1 MVKAGTS
8 NTIGSQVQ
16 AWRDRVRAL
25 RNLPPVLGI
34 VWKAAPAVCAS
45 GLALRFL
52 VALLPLAALAIGRLI
67 INIVVQAAAHPG
79 PIPTAIWWLLG
90 GEFAIAAIGNILN
103 RVIDYTDARLADEFS
118 REVSQRIMRHAATLD
133 LQSFE
138 DPVFYDKL
146 ERARVQATDRI
157 SMLNALG
164 RLAQQFITLISLSA
178 GVVFYSPI
186 LFVILFV
193 CVVPAFIGESHFAFL
208 GYSLAFS
215 LTPLR
220 RQLDY
225 LRDLATRRE
234 GAKELKV
241 FGLGDYLRNRFTD
254 ITDQVLTRNRN
265 LLKRRVIAG
274 SALGFVSSIG
284 YYGSYAWLV
293 LRTLEGRLS
302 VGDLTFLA
310 GALQGTSSQIQL
322 IFSTFTGIADQALFL
337 TDLLEFFAVQPRIK
351 TREVALPAPRH
362 IQEGF
367 EFRKVSFQYPG
378 SDRLILN
385 QLDLHIHPGERIALV
400 GENGQGKTTL
410 VKLISRLYDP
420 TGGAVFLDG
429 IDLRDYDIES
439 LQHEIGVIFQ
449 DFVRYDMTA
458 RENIGVG
465 RIEHLSDEQR
475 LAEAAEK
482 SRASEILT
490 RLPNGLDQMLGRR
503 FESGVDLSGGE
514 WQKFA
519 LARAYARDAQL
530 LILDEPTAALD
541 APSEY
546 EIFLRFAEL
555 TQGKMALLIS
565 HRFSTVRMCDRIVVL
580 EAGTIREQGTHQQ
593 LIDNGGRYADMF
605 ELQASSYR

>member
-1 MVKAGTS
+1 MPEAVHKQ
-8 NTIGSQVQ
+8 IQ

-25 RNLPPVLGI
+25 RNLPPVLEI
-34 VWKAAPAVCAS
+34 VWQAAPRVCALS
-45 GLALRFL
+45 LTLRFL
-52 VALLPLAALAIGRLI
+52 VAMLPLAALILGKWI
-67 INIVVQAAAHPG
+67 INIVFQVTMRHSPV
-79 PIPTAIWWLLG
+79 PVAIWWLLA
-90 GEFAIAAIGNILN
+90 GEFAIAGLGNVLN
-103 RVIDYTDARLADEFS
+103 RIIDYTDARMADEFS
-118 REVSQRIMRHAATLD
+118 REVSQRIMRHAAGLD

-157 SMLNALG
+157 GMLNALG
-164 RLAQQFITLISLSA
+164 RLVQQFVTLISLAVS
-178 GVVFYSPI
+178 VVFYSPI
-186 LFVILFV
+186 LFLILFL

-225 LRDLATRRE
+225 LRDLATKRE
-234 GAKELKV
+234 AAKELKV
-241 FGLGDYLRNRFTD
+241 FALGDYLRDRFTL
-254 ITDQVLTRNRN
+254 ITDEVLRRNRA
-265 LLKRRVIAG
+265 LLKRRVIYG
-274 SALGFVSSIG
+274 SALGVVSSVG

-293 LRTLEGRLS
+293 LRTLGGQMS
-302 VGDLTFLA
+302 VGDLTLVA

-322 IFSTFTGIADQALFL
+322 IFSTFTSIADQALFL
-337 TDLLEFFAVQPRIK
+337 TDLLEFFAVKPAIS
-351 TREVALPAPRH
+351 TNDNGVPAPRP
-362 IQEGF
+362 IRRGF
-367 EFRKVSFQYPG
+367 EFRKVSFHYPG
-378 SDRLILN
+378 AERLVLKS
-385 QLDLHIHPGERIALV
+385 LDFRISPGERIALV

-420 TGGAVFLDG
+420 TDGAIFLDG
-429 IDLRDYDIES
+429 IDLREYDLPS

-449 DFVRYDMTA
+449 DFMRYDMTA

-465 RIEHLSDEQR
+465 RIERLDEQPR
-475 LAEAAEK
+475 LMDAAQKSGAAEVL
-482 SRASEILT
+482 E
-490 RLPNGLDQMLGRR
+490 RLPRGLDQMLGRR
-503 FESGVDLSGGE
+503 FDTGVDLSGGE

-546 EIFLRFAEL
+546 EVFLRFAEL
-555 TQGKMALLIS
+555 TEHKMALLIS

-580 EAGTIREQGTHQQ
+580 EAGAIREQGTHEE
-593 LIDNGGRYADMF
+593 LMRRGGRYADMF